1 MNDASREL
9 ALAVAALAADRKA
22 VDIVVLDLENHSSIA
37 DAFVIC
43 TGRSHIQVEA
53 VVQRI
58 REGLAERHG
67 LEPISVEGLEIA
79 RWALID
85 YGSIVVHVF
94 QPNVRQLYDL
104 ERLWNQA
111 PRWNYAEGAGKQI
124 ALA

>member
-1 MNDASREL
+1 MNDVSREL
-9 ALAVAALAADRKA
+9 AVAVADLAADRKA
-22 VDIVVLDLENHSSIA
+22 LDIVVLDLEKHSSIA

-53 VVQRI
+53 IVARI

-67 LEPISVEGLEIA
+67 IEPVSVEGLENG

-94 QPNVRQLYDL
+94 QPNVRQIYDL

-111 PRWNYAEGAGKQI
+111 PRWNYDDAAGKQI

>member
-1 MNDASREL
+1 
-9 ALAVAALAADRKA
+9 VAAADLAADRKA
-22 VDIVVLDLENHSSIA
+22 LDIVVLDLEIHSSIA

-43 TGRSHIQVEA
+43 SGRSHIQVEA
-53 VVQRI
+53 IVQRV

-67 LEPISVEGLEIA
+67 IGPISVEGLENA

-94 QPNVRQLYDL
+94 QPGVREIYDL
-104 ERLWNQA
+104 ERLWNQV
-111 PRWNYAEGAGKQI
+111 PRWNYEDGADKHI

>member
-9 ALAVAALAADRKA
+9 AIAVADLAADRKA
-22 VDIVVLDLENHSSIA
+22 LDIVVLDLEKHSSIA

-43 TGRSHIQVEA
+43 SGRSHIQVEA
-53 VVQRI
+53 IAARI

-67 LEPISVEGLEIA
+67 IEPISVEGLENA

-85 YGSIVVHVF
+85 YGSIVIHVF
-94 QPNVRQLYDL
+94 QPSVREVYDL
-104 ERLWNQA
+104 ERLWSQA
-111 PRWNYAEGAGKQI
+111 PRWNYDDGASKQI